1 MTHEQQQWAR
11 RHDWYVTAYDARGAD
26 GWTVCVLETGTQR
39 QPDGTVV
46 EYSEPHTFTSYQAL
60 RAWAG
65 Y

>member
-1 MTHEQQQWAR
+1 MTYAQVQWAKS
-11 RHDWYVTAYDARGAD
+11 HDWFRGAD
-26 GWTVCVLETGTQR
+26 TGDDDGDWSVNVLETGTQL

-46 EYSEPHTFTSYQAL
+46 EYSEPHTFTGYQAL

>member
-1 MTHEQQQWAR
+1 MTHEQAQWAR
-11 RHDWYVTAYDARGAD
+11 RHDWYVASYDSHGQD
-26 GWTVCVLETGTQR
+26 GHVVSVLETGTQR

-46 EYSEPHTFTSYQAL
+46 EYSEPHTFTNYQAL